1 MSSYATVQDMLAN
14 IEAQPQWIKWRSAP
28 LEQRASMAR
37 NFAKQFHPDKWDVF
51 NPTCDVD
58 HKGAQSG
65 CICA

>member
-1 MSSYATVQDMLAN
+1 
-14 IEAQPQWIKWRSAP
+14 
-28 LEQRASMAR
+28 MAR

-65 CICA
+65 CICAWCSVSLLALC